1 MIIVITGS
9 WRALAIRGAAAVL
22 FGVAALVWPDVT
34 LWALVAL
41 FGAFAL
47 VDGAFALAAGVR
59 RSEATEGRQGW
70 LIVQGLAGV
79 AIGLATL
86 FWPDATALALLLL
99 IAAWAVVLGVGE
111 IAGAVALRRELH
123 NEWLLGLAGA
133 LSVAFG
139 VLLAITPG
147 DGALVITWLI
157 GWWAVLRGALF
168 LVLAGRIRKLEEGLA
183 SRTAPQRPAT
193 A

>member
-1 MIIVITGS
+1 MIVVITGS
-9 WRALAIRGAAAVL
+9 WRALALRGAVAIV
-22 FGVAALVWPDVT
+22 FGLGALVWPDVT

-47 VDGAFALAAGVR
+47 VDGAFALAAAVR

-86 FWPDATALALLLL
+86 FWPDATALALLFL
-99 IAAWAVVLGVGE
+99 IATWAVVLGVGE
-111 IAGAVALRRELH
+111 ISAAVALRRELR

-157 GWWAVLRGALF
+157 GWWAIIHGALF
-168 LVLAGRIRKLEEGLA
+168 LALALRIRKLEEGPA
-183 SRTAPQRPAT
+183 ARTAPGRPVT